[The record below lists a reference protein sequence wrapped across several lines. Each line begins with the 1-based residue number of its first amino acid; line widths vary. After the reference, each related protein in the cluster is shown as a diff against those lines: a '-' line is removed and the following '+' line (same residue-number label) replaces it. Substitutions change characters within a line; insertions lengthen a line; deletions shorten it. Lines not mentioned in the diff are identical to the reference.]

1 MDKLTN
7 LLRDHTNLTNRRG
20 TITLQLSCLNL
31 QSTNPHLTVCGHTL
45 SLDKDLVEHL
55 LLTEKE
61 QIEDELEKISRKVAA
76 INELLETP

>member
-1 MDKLTN
+1 MDKLTH
-7 LLRDHTNLTNRRG
+7 LLRDHTNLTNRRR
-20 TITLQLSCLNL
+20 IISIQLSCLDN
-31 QSTNPHLTVCGHTL
+31 QAANPCLTVYGHAL
-45 SLDKDLVEHL
+45 SLDRDLVEHL